1 MNTFKDLQNIYDEIL
16 EEGRVSQ
23 HKFLNLG
30 LLQAQEECR
39 AIFID
44 LGFTTAATYA
54 VMDYIYR
61 LLPYK
66 IKTPEVQQAK
76 KKNYGAYLRP
86 FVVNLVNQNERKIN
100 IRKLKSKMVDREL
113 IKQYLERQDYGNRRQ
128 GLSKKLSKESDREI
142 ERDY

>member
-1 MNTFKDLQNIYDEIL
+1 MFDDLQNIYEEIL

-30 LLQAQEECR
+30 LQQAQEECR
-39 AIFID
+39 AIFVD

-61 LLPYK
+61 LLPDK
-66 IKTPEVQQAK
+66 IKTPEVQQTK
-76 KKNYGAYLRP
+76 KKHFGAYLRP

-100 IRKLKSKMVDREL
+100 IRELKAKMVDREL
-113 IKQYLERQDYGNRRQ
+113 IKQYLKRNDYGNRRR
-128 GLSKKLSKESDREI
+128 GLLSKLSKESDREI
-142 ERDY
+142 HRDY